1 VSLLL
6 CALLAAARAPIV
18 EGKIGEPGGAGAAHA
33 QVLLAQGER
42 TQMVRTGPDGTFRF
56 RAFEGAAT
64 LTVQLPQGW
73 TAAGALSRNIGPALR
88 GEVLRADFSA
98 LAWRIVR
105 GRLLVA
111 GQPLPDAQVAAATA
125 SGQTDARGLFV
136 LEGLPAGLVE
146 VRVDAPPL
154 TGRVELPPGPSD
166 VARDVSVSVPD
177 LAALRL
183 ARVPQDAV
191 GRPIEDWLASRPL
204 SQSEASGLERL
215 AALVALDPAFRLA
228 MVAHAGAAASGAR
241 AAAILQRYLTGPA
254 LVPRE
259 RLIFAVSEFARP
271 GQLELILT
279 RPEEPR

>member
-1 VSLLL
+1 MSLLL

-18 EGKIGEPGGAGAAHA
+18 EGKVGEPGGAGAAHA
-33 QVLLAQGER
+33 QVMLAQGER